1 MLLGDC
7 EEHTIPEWWRQK
19 YHWIGTNAVWNVWQV
34 WPDKVNIQT
43 GFEMADKDHWPRY
56 LGDIMAPEICS
67 FREITTLTANA
78 LLDLGHPIDMDSP
91 HIHDLTYKGYAKPVA
106 DGVLRCGNH

>member
-1 MLLGDC
+1 
-7 EEHTIPEWWRQK
+7 
-19 YHWIGTNAVWNVWQV
+19 
-34 WPDKVNIQT
+34 
-43 GFEMADKDHWPRY
+43 
-56 LGDIMAPEICS
+56 MAPEICS